1 MKARRTFNFWYFIN
15 HDLKRIAT
23 FTGLAIAMFLLTAN
37 SYNLA
42 TSMPHVTDLL
52 PFFKALGYIG
62 IVSGTAYFAFFTY
75 KAFQIIRR
83 SGK

>member
-1 MKARRTFNFWYFIN
+1 MKARRSFNFWYFVN
-15 HDLKRIAT
+15 HDLKRVAT
-23 FTGLAIAMFLLTAN
+23 FLFFALITALITAN

-52 PFFKALGYIG
+52 PFFRALGYIG
-62 IVSGTAYFAFFTY
+62 IVFGAAYFAFCTW
-75 KAFQIIRR
+75 KVIQIIRR

>member
-15 HDLKRIAT
+15 HDLKRIAVLL
-23 FTGLAIAMFLLTAN
+23 GLAACMFLLTAN

-42 TSMPHVTDLL
+42 TAMPHVTDLL
-52 PFFKALGYIG
+52 PFFKTLGYIG
-62 IVSGTAYFAFFTY
+62 IVSGTVYFGFFTY